1 MESISSMRRARN
13 PVEGDEPA
21 QQVLRRRNRELELLS
36 RASQAFI
43 STLDLDQV
51 LAIVLDEVRHVLDV
65 TACSAWLVDLDS
77 GDLVCR
83 QVTDPQGDIIRGW
96 RLAPGQGLAGWVIQ
110 HGQSLNVPDVRVDER
125 HYEEV
130 DRKTGLLLHSILT
143 VPLRV
148 KDEVRGVIQVV
159 DANVGRFDATDVM
172 LLESLAST
180 AAIAVENARLYEE
193 ADRLRLFNQ
202 NIVQS
207 MEEGILLKDS
217 YGRITFVNPRC
228 AEMLG
233 YSPSDLR
240 GRMWKSLVAPED
252 VAQVDEGGEEQASG
266 LSRRYEIALLTK
278 QGERVQV
285 MISARSL
292 IETAP
297 RTMGGSHLAGR
308 LLVITNINER
318 VRMEQ
323 ALRDSEE
330 RYRTLFEQAN
340 DAIFLNS
347 EDDRIVDVNQ
357 RACELSGYTR
367 EELLAMSVS
376 DLQAPEVRRPKGS
389 AIRYEL
395 ERYGGAPFE
404 TLDLH
409 RDGTRIPVEVSTSRI
424 AGPESGLTLSIVRD
438 IRERKRAE
446 AERER
451 LIAELQEALAKI
463 KTLRGLIPICAACKK
478 IRDDQGYWQQ
488 VEVYVRDHSE
498 AEFSHGLCPD
508 CAQRLYPDL
517 FKEEANE

>member
-1 MESISSMRRARN
+1 MGHARN
-13 PVEGDEPA
+13 PADENESVE
-21 QQVLRRRNRELELLS
+21 QVLRQRNRELELLG

-51 LAIVLDEVRHVLDV
+51 LATVLDEVRHVLDV
-65 TACSAWLVDLDS
+65 TACSAWLIDPGT

-96 RLAPGQGLAGWVIQ
+96 RLAPGQGLAGWVVQ
-110 HGQSLNVPDVRVDER
+110 HSQSLNVPDARVDER
-125 HYEEV
+125 HYEGV
-130 DRKTGLLLHSILT
+130 DRKTGLPLRSILT

-148 KDEVRGVIQVV
+148 KDQVRGVIQVV
-159 DANVGRFDATDVM
+159 DANVGRFDATDVL

-193 ADRLRLFNQ
+193 ADRLRAFNQ

-207 MEEGILLKDS
+207 MEEGILLKDTQ
-217 YGRITFVNPRC
+217 GRITFVNPRC

-233 YSPSDLR
+233 YSPDELIGLPWR
-240 GRMWKSLVAPED
+240 SLVAPEY
-252 VAQVDEGGEEQASG
+252 VAQVDAGGAEQSSG
-266 LSRRYEIALLTK
+266 LSRRYEMALLTR
-278 QGERVQV
+278 QRERVQV
-285 MISARSL
+285 MISARPL
-292 IETAP
+292 VENVQRA
-297 RTMGGSHLAGR
+297 GEKWHLAGR
-308 LLVITNINER
+308 LLVITNISER
-318 VRMEQ
+318 VRMER

-330 RYRTLFEQAN
+330 RYRALFEQAN
-340 DAIFLNS
+340 DAIFLNT
-347 EDDRIVDVNQ
+347 EDDQIIDVNQ
-357 RACELSGYTR
+357 RACELMGYTR
-367 EELLAMSVS
+367 EELLAMTVP
-376 DLQAPEVRRPKGS
+376 DLQAPEVRKPKGS
-389 AIRYEL
+389 AIKYEL

-404 TLDLH
+404 TLNLH
-409 RDGTRIPVEVSTSRI
+409 RDGTRIPAEVSTARI
-424 AGPESGLTLSIVRD
+424 AGRESGLVLAIVRD

-446 AERER
+446 EERER

-508 CAQRLYPDL
+508 CARRLYPDV
-517 FKEEANE
+517 FQEGAHE